1 MAFVAQDDY
10 HKRMRTQLRLR
21 FSTFIRRLPV
31 WLGAVAVLG
40 VGAGAL
46 AQAPADDLSKA
57 PRIPAAEFKKLL
69 DEDAVM
75 VVDVRDEASYRAG
88 HIPGAVSIPEAALPQ
103 RLDELKASKKPI
115 VTYCA

>member
-1 MAFVAQDDY
+1 MASAAQDDY
-10 HKRMRTQLRLR
+10 HKRMRWQLRPR
-21 FSTFIRRLPV
+21 FSTFIARLPV
-31 WLGAVAVLG
+31 WLGAAAVLG
-40 VGAGAL
+40 LGVAAF

-75 VVDVRDEASYRAG
+75 VIDVRDQVSYRAG
-88 HIPGAVSIPEAALPQ
+88 HIPGAISIPLDALPQ
-103 RLDELKASKKPI
+103 HADELKASKKPI